1 MSIASVRMRAAPDI
15 PKHAPPQPNQPSW
28 LRSGRSPDGGTMLRW
43 AVIFLVIAIVA
54 GILGFAGLMIAAA
67 GIAKMLF
74 YLFLILF
81 LITLIS
87 GLVNRNKV

>member
-1 MSIASVRMRAAPDI
+1 
-15 PKHAPPQPNQPSW
+15 
-28 LRSGRSPDGGTMLRW
+28 MLRW

-54 GILGFAGLMIAAA
+54 GILGFAGLMVAAA
-67 GIAKMLF
+67 GIAKLLF
-74 YLFLILF
+74 YLFLSLF

>member
-1 MSIASVRMRAAPDI
+1 
-15 PKHAPPQPNQPSW
+15 
-28 LRSGRSPDGGTMLRW
+28 
-43 AVIFLVIAIVA
+43 VITIVA

-87 GLVNRNKV
+87 GLVYRNKV

>member
-1 MSIASVRMRAAPDI
+1 
-15 PKHAPPQPNQPSW
+15 
-28 LRSGRSPDGGTMLRW
+28 MLRW

-54 GILGFAGLMIAAA
+54 GILGFAGLMVAAA
-67 GIAKMLF
+67 GIAKLLF
-74 YLFLILF
+74 YLFLIHF